1 MRMNRLLRRMFERRG
16 ITDEMLIAWD
26 TVESEHL
33 LDVDAAV
40 EALHSIRARG
50 DKIVVLPDFDMD
62 GITSCVVGVAG
73 LAELGFD
80 VTYYVPDPTRGYGFD
95 AWDVERLLA
104 QVPDCKAIIS
114 CDTGIGCQE
123 GVLAA
128 VKAGIEIIIT
138 DHHPEDESESV
149 VGIADVVVNPRRIDD
164 PYSNKAICGAHVF
177 WQVLAAFAERYEN
190 AFMRDQI
197 DRLRL
202 FAGIGTVTD
211 SMDLYYSNRQLV
223 RDSVSI
229 ARVLW
234 SNGDPWFVESLDAVS
249 PVYKRAFQGMY
260 ALLSAL
266 SDAGKIT
273 KSSDITEELWGFYV
287 GPMFNAVKRLDG
299 DMSRAYGAFLGTH
312 SPAEY
317 VTYLFEMNE
326 QRKAV
331 VSEQY
336 NLMMTGNQP
345 LAPYAYIVDTYPG
358 VCGLLASK
366 VMNETGIPTMVLNKG
381 SEGAYHGSARSPE
394 WYPIRSRAA
403 WLPGMRFAGHEC
415 ACGVNAVSYDVLAQG
430 IAWLHSDCLQV
441 QQTLEVGEAPFD
453 ILISTYGDGDTDI
466 DIDLLSEF
474 LHELHRYGPF
484 GKGFPRPNCLIEFDA
499 SEAGWFRIGNDK
511 SHLKVRLSHGF
522 DVLVWNQGS
531 LLDAGTPQGK
541 IRIAGDLQFN
551 EFMDRVSVQFSGRE
565 VLMCAEVA

>member
-16 ITDEMLIAWD
+16 ITEDMMVAWD
-26 TVESEHL
+26 TAESDRL
-33 LDVDAAV
+33 LDVDAAI
-40 EALHSIRARG
+40 EALYGIRERG

-73 LAELGFD
+73 LAELGFNVD
-80 VTYYVPDPTRGYGFD
+80 YYTPDPTRGYGFD
-95 AWDVERLLA
+95 DWDVQRLLS

-114 CDTGIGCQE
+114 CDTGIGCQA

-128 VKAGIEIIIT
+128 VKAGLEIIIT
-138 DHHPEDESESV
+138 DHHPENEDETV
-149 VGIADVVVNPRRIDD
+149 VGLADVVVNPCRVAD
-164 PYSNKAICGAHVF
+164 PYVNKSICGAHVF
-177 WQVLAAFAERYEN
+177 WQVLSAFAEKYEN

-211 SMDLYYSNRQLV
+211 SMDLFYSNRALV

-234 SNGDPWFVESLDAVS
+234 SDGSSWFIDSLDAVS
-249 PVYKRAFQGMY
+249 PLYKRAFQGMY
-260 ALLSAL
+260 AILMAL

-299 DMSRAYGAFLGTH
+299 DMARAYGAFLGDH
-312 SPAEY
+312 APSDY

-326 QRKAV
+326 RRKAV
-331 VSEQY
+331 VAEQY
-336 NLMMTGNQP
+336 ELMMISDQP
-345 LAPYAYIVDTYPG
+345 LAPYVYIVDTYPG
-358 VCGLLASK
+358 VCGLLAGK
-366 VMNETGIPTMVLNKG
+366 VMNETGIPTIVLNKAADG
-381 SEGAYHGSARSPE
+381 SFHGSARSPE
-394 WYPIRSRAA
+394 WYPIRDRAA
-403 WLPGMRFAGHEC
+403 WLPGMRFAGHGC
-415 ACGVNAVSYDVLAQG
+415 ACGVNAANYGVLAQG
-430 IAWLHSDCLQV
+430 IAWLHSDCLKT

-453 ILISTYGDGDTDI
+453 LLISTYGDGDTVI
-466 DIDLLSEF
+466 DIDLLKEF
-474 LHELHRYGPF
+474 LYELKRYAPF

-499 SEAGWFRIGNDK
+499 SEAQWYRIGNDK
-511 SHLKVRLSHGF
+511 SHLKVRLPQGF

-531 LLDAGTPQGK
+531 LLDAGVPSGK
-541 IRIAGDLQFN
+541 IRISGDLQFN
-551 EFMDRVSVQFSGRE
+551 EFMDHISVQFSGND